1 MKILL
6 NILLG
11 SAILFSFSQCGN
23 SKNISN
29 QLETKTPFSI
39 EKASYNDWV
48 AGVKGG
54 GSGTNVI
61 VTIKDLDANNVV
73 IDSMYFRGRKVKVE
87 VKSSNYIGRF
97 NSYLNQRQDKVL
109 HSDSQ
114 KEFGNQVP
122 IIEKEFPF
130 DLENDEA
137 IISYKEKRK
146 LKFYKITLE
155 KGEDRL
161 YR

>member
-1 MKILL
+1 
-6 NILLG
+6 
-11 SAILFSFSQCGN
+11 
-23 SKNISN
+23 
-29 QLETKTPFSI
+29 
-39 EKASYNDWV
+39 
-48 AGVKGG
+48 
-54 GSGTNVI
+54 
-61 VTIKDLDANNVV
+61 
-73 IDSMYFRGRKVKVE
+73 YFRGRKVKVE

>member
-1 MKILL
+1 MRAIFRILFGSAL
-6 NILLG
+6 LLG
-11 SAILFSFSQCGN
+11 FSQCV
-23 SKNISN
+23 SCK
-29 QLETKTPFSI
+29 ETSYQVQTNTPFSI
-39 EKASYNDWV
+39 EKATYNDWV
-48 AGVKGG
+48 AGIKGG

-73 IDSMYFRGRKVKVE
+73 IDSVYFRGRKVKVE

-114 KEFGNQVP
+114 KEFGNQGP

-130 DLENDEA
+130 DLEKDEA